1 MCSAC
6 LQGQRADRGTCKQ
19 VRCCSI
25 PTHST
30 ELAGLD
36 CSGPGRWLPTPWNVQ
51 ALPRSPP
58 LLVLCAERRLRLD
71 VCLLMAGLTA
81 AEPLAPHSELP
92 ITAGCQQTPGGR

>member
-1 MCSAC
+1 MAAALGVGC
-6 LQGQRADRGTCKQ
+6 QTRGTC
-19 VRCCSI
+19 
-25 PTHST
+25 H
-30 ELAGLD
+30 
-36 CSGPGRWLPTPWNVQ
+36 

-92 ITAGCQQTPGGR
+92 ITAGCQQTLGGR